1 MQDFFQRVLF
11 TFNGETIRL
20 SHITILALILLL
32 LAFGY
37 WMVVNRFLPRYLHEQ
52 GTGSKDKRRF
62 SIIASFCFFLL
73 AILAATKIL
82 SDPELMTHTIGR
94 EDQSR
99 QIIIR
104 LSTIISAFLAFAV
117 AQLLDLVI
125 SKIILYNYYD
135 KRKEEPIELDE
146 YQKDSKAKT
155 NRTVQSVVYVLALL
169 FIFRTLEID
178 YELYQATQDGT
189 NFDFRISNILTAV
202 FILLLARLLTWVFIQ
217 FILSRY
223 YRQKN
228 INIGSQ
234 YAINQ
239 LLQYF
244 VYVIAILIA
253 LETLGFS
260 LTVLWG
266 GAAALLVG
274 IGLGLQETFK
284 DLFSGIIL
292 LFERTVEVGDVVE
305 VDGLIGSVKRIGVR
319 TSLVET
325 RDNITVIVPNS
336 KLIIEKVINWSHYD
350 NKARFMVNVG
360 VAYGSDT
367 ELVKQILIQVA
378 RENPDVIRHPSP
390 FVRFVDFGNSSLD
403 FEIHFWSHEF
413 IRIEDTKSDLRFEID
428 KAFRENNITI
438 PFPQRDVWM
447 RKEP

>member
-11 TFNGETIRL
+11 TFNGELIRL
-20 SHITILALILLL
+20 SHLTILTLILLL

-37 WMVVNRFLPRYLHEQ
+37 WLVVVRFLPKYLQKEEA
-52 GTGSKDKRRF
+52 TTKDKRRF
-62 SIIASFCFFLL
+62 KRIISFCFFLL
-73 AILAATKIL
+73 AILAGTKIL
-82 SDPELMTHTIGR
+82 SDPELMTHTIGN

-104 LSTIISAFLAFAV
+104 LSTLISAFLAFAL
-117 AQLLDLVI
+117 AQLLDLII
-125 SKIILYNYYD
+125 SRIILDNYYERRQD
-135 KRKEEPIELDE
+135 EQIELDE
-146 YQKDSKAKT
+146 YQQDSQTKT

-178 YELYQATQDGT
+178 YDLYQSTGDGT
-189 NFDFRISNILTAV
+189 HFDFRISNVLTAV
-202 FILLLARLLTWVFIQ
+202 FILLLARLLSWVFIQ

-223 YRQKN
+223 YRQKK

-244 VYVIAILIA
+244 VYVIAVLLA

-292 LFERTVEVGDVVE
+292 LFERTVEVGDIVE
-305 VDGLIGSVKRIGVR
+305 VDGLVGSVKRIGVR

-336 KLIIEKVINWSHYD
+336 KLIIEKVVNWSHYD

-367 ELVKQILIQVA
+367 ELVKQLMIEVA
-378 RENPDVIRHPSP
+378 RNNPYVIRHPSP
-390 FVRFVDFGNSSLD
+390 FVRFTNFGDSSLD

-413 IRIEDTKSDLRFEID
+413 IRIEDIKSDLRFDID
-428 KAFRENNITI
+428 KAFRENGITI
-438 PFPQRDVWM
+438 PFPQRDIWM